1 MLKISV
7 CDDEKMFAQSFKT
20 KLHTGFRKVLKQEVI
35 VDTFDDAHAL
45 LYSMNSTA
53 YDVVFL
59 DIEMPGINGL
69 EAAAYIKKSNPRAH
83 IVFTTNRDDLVFDA
97 LRIKPLGF
105 LRKSH
110 LAQELDSMIDYITE
124 TVNFSNAKV
133 SIKCKEGVVS
143 LNLGDVY
150 FLENAGNSVFF
161 VTKDRKYET
170 RDSLYKKEQE
180 LEQFGFIRSHGS
192 FIVNINHVY
201 QIKTKDIVLDNGFT
215 VPLSRSK
222 QKILKEKFLKDMVLS
237 NE

>member
-1 MLKISV
+1 M
-7 CDDEKMFAQSFKT
+7 
-20 KLHTGFRKVLKQEVI
+20 
-35 VDTFDDAHAL
+35 
-45 LYSMNSTA
+45 
-53 YDVVFL
+53 
-59 DIEMPGINGL
+59 
-69 EAAAYIKKSNPRAH
+69 
-83 IVFTTNRDDLVFDA
+83 
-97 LRIKPLGF
+97 
-105 LRKSH
+105 
-110 LAQELDSMIDYITE
+110 
-124 TVNFSNAKV
+124 
-133 SIKCKEGVVS
+133 
-143 LNLGDVY
+143 
-150 FLENAGNSVFF
+150 FF